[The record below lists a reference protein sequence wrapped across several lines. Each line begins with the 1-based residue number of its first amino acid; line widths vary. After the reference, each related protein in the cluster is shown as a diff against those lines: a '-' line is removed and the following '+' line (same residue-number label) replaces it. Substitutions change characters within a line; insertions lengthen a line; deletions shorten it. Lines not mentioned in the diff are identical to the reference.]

1 MLDGF
6 GRCAGQF
13 LLRKVKNR
21 TVGEPFSVAFAALSH
36 RDDVLGEGFP
46 SSGQIVGGCPPSLAL
61 RQGQPLA
68 LCHEDEPTA
77 KFSPTLPEPSSS
89 DKPIVAPNRW

>member
-1 MLDGF
+1 
-6 GRCAGQF
+6 
-13 LLRKVKNR
+13 
-21 TVGEPFSVAFAALSH
+21 
-36 RDDVLGEGFP
+36 
-46 SSGQIVGGCPPSLAL
+46 L